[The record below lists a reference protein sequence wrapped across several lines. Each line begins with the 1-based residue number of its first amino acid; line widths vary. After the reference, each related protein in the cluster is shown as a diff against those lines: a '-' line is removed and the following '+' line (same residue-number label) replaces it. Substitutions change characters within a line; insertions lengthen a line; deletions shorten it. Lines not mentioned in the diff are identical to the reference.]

1 MIALIIRLLGSGILT
16 RALSSVDKH
25 IEAQS
30 DRERIKADLI
40 AEHLRTRGDYMRSGG
55 FWLMLMF
62 AVPLALW
69 FAAVCIYSL
78 LWCARCLYPQE
89 WTIAALP
96 APLDEWAGL
105 IVVSIFGVVGLTRFN
120 RS

>member
-1 MIALIIRLLGSGILT
+1 MIAVILRLLGSGILT
-16 RALSSVDKH
+16 RALSSVDQH
-25 IEAQS
+25 IAAQS

-40 AEHLRTRGDYMRSGG
+40 AEHLRSRGDFMRSGG
-55 FWLMLMF
+55 IWLMLLF

-69 FAAVCIYSL
+69 FGAVCIYSL
-78 LWCARCLYPQE
+78 LWCAGCAWPQN

-105 IVVSIFGVVGLTRFN
+105 IVVSIFGVIGVTRFK
-120 RS
+120 